1 MKSAPCPHAFKP
13 APVAPSDR
21 ASAVL
26 LPSLADTSIVPRCFI
41 DRKPKL
47 DWVWNDLKQA
57 LVDLYRDDAELF
69 DNNVG
74 ERCLVANLAKHL
86 WHQIW
91 IHHRDLN
98 ESPKWDVEYNRHG
111 QSQDPKIIPSHDP
124 KSVDNHCRTPD
135 LVLHRRGTEAQNLC
149 VIEVKK
155 HHKRSFDDPSPDNQ
169 SKDIEV
175 LEKTT
180 APEGAF
186 RYRTGLLLILKPHKI
201 EMLSFPEKSW
211 SFFATPN
218 PSVHSTDRPT

>member
-26 LPSLADTSIVPRCFI
+26 LPSLADTTAVPRCFI
-41 DRKPKL
+41 GPKPDL
-47 DWVWNDLKQA
+47 DWVWSDLREA
-57 LVDLYRDDAELF
+57 IADLYRYDADLF
-69 DNNVG
+69 AYNVG

-86 WHQIW
+86 WHQVW
-91 IHHRDLN
+91 RNRRDLN
-98 ESPKWDVEYNRHG
+98 ESPNWDLEYNRHG
-111 QSQDPKIIPSHDP
+111 HSQDPKIIPSHDP

-135 LVLHRRGTEAQNLC
+135 LVLHRRGTDERNLC

-155 HHKRSFDDPSPDNQ
+155 HHERSFDDHSSDNQ

-175 LEKTT
+175 LEAMT

-186 RYRTGLLLILKPHKI
+186 RYQAGLLLILKPRKI

>member
-1 MKSAPCPHAFKP
+1 MTRRSHVRPIGPDP
-13 APVAPSDR
+13 ATPSGRD
-21 ASAVL
+21 SGVQ
-26 LPSLADTSIVPRCFI
+26 LPPLADTSIVPRCFI

-57 LVDLYRDDAELF
+57 LVDLYRYEVDLF
-69 DNNVG
+69 IYDVG
-74 ERCLVANLAKHL
+74 ERCLVANLAKHFWRHVL
-86 WHQIW
+86 GK
-91 IHHRDLN
+91 HRDLN

-111 QSQDPKIIPSHDP
+111 QSQDPKILYSQNSGIDV
-124 KSVDNHCRTPD
+124 KHCRTPD
-135 LVLHRRGTEAQNLC
+135 LVLHRRGTDAQNLC

-201 EMLSFPEKSW
+201 EMLSFPERTW
-211 SFFATPN
+211 HSFAPPAPSETPN
-218 PSVHSTDRPT
+218 